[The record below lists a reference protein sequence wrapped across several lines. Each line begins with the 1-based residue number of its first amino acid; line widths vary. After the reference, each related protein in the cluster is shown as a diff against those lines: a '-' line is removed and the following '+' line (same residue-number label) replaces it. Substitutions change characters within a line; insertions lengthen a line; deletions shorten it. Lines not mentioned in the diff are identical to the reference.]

1 MENADM
7 AEKPIGAWR
16 CPTCGTEMAE
26 GTNFC
31 STCGAPRLAKPDQ
44 STTGIGLQRS
54 LGRDTGVRNCV
65 YDHGH
70 DHDYTDAVQI
80 GEEIASQVSWTS
92 ASYDVISLNM
102 LLIFGGVWHKL
113 WAFLVVSL
121 IATLIAIPYRRS
133 ARKHLANHDLDN
145 AKNAISIAK
154 QWHLIAEIASL
165 GGVGFCVWH
174 ICLAAQHLFGQ

>member
-1 MENADM
+1 
-7 AEKPIGAWR
+7 
-16 CPTCGTEMAE
+16 
-26 GTNFC
+26 
-31 STCGAPRLAKPDQ
+31 
-44 STTGIGLQRS
+44 
-54 LGRDTGVRNCV
+54 
-65 YDHGH
+65 
-70 DHDYTDAVQI
+70 
-80 GEEIASQVSWTS
+80 
-92 ASYDVISLNM
+92 M